1 MLCCENRSR
10 RRDVPYGR
18 AIPWSALLFILLFP
32 IELLAVPAFARR
44 YETSCATC
52 HQAFPRLNAVGES
65 FRLAGFRF
73 VDEERYRKVQ
83 PVELGDEAYKKL
95 WPRALWP
102 TDVPRSSPLSFV
114 TRMMGEGDLDGTRRT
129 AATFLLP
136 EEIELVWVANLGDD
150 IAFYGD
156 GIILQKDFGGLKS
169 DAWATFKGWMQ
180 FQNVFGEN
188 RLNLRVGT
196 VGTQTMGLF
205 TARDANFYGTHYYL
219 YTSWLM
225 PTPDLGAA
233 GLSQFRGNNF
243 SIGPQAGVEVN
254 GFGERWFYA
263 GGVVNGDL
271 TAPATGPPDGDIV
284 FMGMGDGGGSD
295 AYVQL
300 AYKIGGAPFDR
311 RKDKPAEAL
320 TAGAEFWR
328 DDSTTF
334 SLFGYRGSATIRAVG
349 EDGTVNENDDRF
361 WRLGAGVQHQFRDL
375 TLGAAWVEGR
385 NNRPYGALSSEPVRS
400 HAWHLETIY
409 FAYPWLLPYARYESL
424 ALDLPAGVPGV
435 PSTGDISRLM
445 VGAKAM
451 VRPNVGLIAETAFY
465 TKGAELE
472 EGFDRTLFVLLAVS
486 F

>member
-1 MLCCENRSR
+1 MRCDDRSR
-10 RRDVPYGR
+10 LRREVPR
-18 AIPWSALLFILLFP
+18 AHATAWWALLIVLLFP
-32 IELLAVPAFARR
+32 SQLLAVPAFARR

-73 VDEERYRKVQ
+73 VDDERYRKIN

-95 WPRALWP
+95 WPHALWP
-102 TDVPRSSPLSFV
+102 TDVPRTSPLSFV
-114 TRMMGEGDLDGTRRT
+114 ARMMGEVDLDGTRRT
-129 AATFLLP
+129 DVTFLLP
-136 EEIELVWVANLGDD
+136 EETELVWVANLGED

-156 GIILQKDFGGLKS
+156 GIFLQKDFGGLKADS
-169 DAWATFKGWMQ
+169 WATFKGWMQ
-180 FQNVFGEN
+180 FQSVVGQNK
-188 RLNLRVGT
+188 LNLRVGT

-225 PTPDLGAA
+225 PTPNAAAA
-233 GLSQFRGNNF
+233 GFTQFKGNNF
-243 SIGPQAGVEVN
+243 SIGPQAGVEAN

-271 TAPATGPPDGDIV
+271 ISPVTGPPESDIEFV
-284 FMGMGDGGGSD
+284 GMGTGGGRD
-295 AYVQL
+295 VYMQL
-300 AYKIGGAPFDR
+300 AYKAGGVPFDR
-311 RKDKPAEAL
+311 SRERPAETL
-320 TAGAEFWR
+320 TSGAEFWR
-328 DDSTTF
+328 DDSTILSF
-334 SLFGYRGSATIRAVG
+334 FGYRGHAMIRAVAA
-349 EDGTVNENDDRF
+349 DGTVHEDDDLF
-361 WRLGAGVQHQFRDL
+361 WRLGASVQHEYRDI
-375 TLGAAWVEGR
+375 TLGAVWVEG
-385 NNRPYGALSSEPVRS
+385 NNARPYGVLSREPVRS
-400 HAWHLETIY
+400 RAWHLETIY

-424 ALDLPAGVPGV
+424 SLDVPAGIPGV
-435 PSTGDISRLM
+435 SPDQDIARLM

-451 VRPNVGLIAETAFY
+451 IRPNVWVVGETAFY